1 MLTWPKMH
9 WGYWKVRFLL
19 SWRRIPFQGCRK
31 PSGFGARA
39 NPNPVVA
46 GPRIGQAWHDQHL
59 RKLSNPSK
67 SSTNISSWWSFAKNK
82 CSKERFN
89 SPAFFEWCLLGHTEL
104 YRAGEL
110 SFRRTQWYLGVIE
123 SNSGQKSVRL
133 TGNKESALYISRIQ
147 LRTLASPKDE
157 TSMFIFI
164 TEY

>member
-39 NPNPVVA
+39 KSEPGGSRPSHWTSMTWSTPAKAQQPIKIINKYQFLMKLCKKQVFKRTVQLARVFWVVFVGA
-46 GPRIGQAWHDQHL
+46 H
-59 RKLSNPSK
+59 
-67 SSTNISSWWSFAKNK
+67 
-82 CSKERFN
+82 
-89 SPAFFEWCLLGHTEL
+89 
-104 YRAGEL
+104 RAGEL